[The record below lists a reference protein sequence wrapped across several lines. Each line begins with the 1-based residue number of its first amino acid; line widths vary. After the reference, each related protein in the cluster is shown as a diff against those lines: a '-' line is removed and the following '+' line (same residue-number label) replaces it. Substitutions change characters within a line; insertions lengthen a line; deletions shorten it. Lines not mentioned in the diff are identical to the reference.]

1 MIAFPPA
8 KINLGLDVLHK
19 REDGFHA
26 IRSVFYPIPLTDI
39 LEIIPAPEASRAV
52 LTTSGLPIP
61 GHPQDNLCVKAHALL
76 AADHNIPGVR
86 IHLRKQIPIGAGLG
100 GGSADGTYA
109 LRVMNTLF
117 DLELSDEALR
127 GYAAELGSDCPFFLQ
142 DGAMLV
148 TGRGEHMVPHPM
160 DLSGQF
166 LVLVMPDFG
175 VATGP
180 AYGSITPMERE
191 DMLSDLHNHPMD
203 AWHTRAI
210 NHFESGN
217 LAAYRQVARIKTA
230 LQNAGAQYASM
241 TGSGAAVYGI
251 FERKITFT
259 SLLPNCQIFGL
270 QL

>member
-8 KINLGLDVLHK
+8 KINLGLDVLGK

-26 IRSVFYPIPLTDI
+26 IRSIFYPIPLTDI
-39 LEIIPAPEASRAV
+39 LEIIPAPEVSGAV

-61 GHPQDNLCVKAHALL
+61 GHPQDNLCVKAHTLL
-76 AADHNIPGVR
+76 AAEHGIPGVR

-117 DLELSDEALR
+117 GLDLTDEALR
-127 GYAAELGSDCPFFLQ
+127 NYAAALGSDCPFFLQ

-148 TGRGEHMVPHPM
+148 TGRGEHMVPHPT

-180 AYGSITPMERE
+180 AYGSITPSDRE
-191 DMLSDLHNHPMD
+191 DTLSDLHEHPMD
-203 AWHTRAI
+203 AWQARAI

-217 LAAYRQVARIKTA
+217 LEAYRQVAHIKTA
-230 LQNAGAQYASM
+230 LQNAGAKYASM

-251 FERKITFT
+251 FEREITFT
-259 SLLPNCQIFGL
+259 SPLPNCQIFGL